1 MVSGPSTL
9 YTTRNES
16 KRPTGR
22 LPGSPSGT
30 DETGQKGINTMM
42 KRNKKSTGKSTGKSL
57 KSNISYVKLPEFK
70 GTVQIEDGEMWLK
83 SGKYDAPSVS
93 VKIDPDE
100 TVSDWMR
107 KITLRNVVLTVEE
120 NDKGYPEL
128 VISGHNDEDDE
139 DDAGDD
145 DDLPF

>member
-1 MVSGPSTL
+1 
-9 YTTRNES
+9 
-16 KRPTGR
+16 
-22 LPGSPSGT
+22 
-30 DETGQKGINTMM
+30 M
-42 KRNKKSTGKSTGKSL
+42 KRSNKKSTGKSL
-57 KSNISYVKLPEFK
+57 KSNMSYVKLPEFE

-128 VISGHNDEDDE
+128 VISGHNDEDEDE
-139 DDAGDD
+139 DD

>member
-1 MVSGPSTL
+1 
-9 YTTRNES
+9 
-16 KRPTGR
+16 
-22 LPGSPSGT
+22 
-30 DETGQKGINTMM
+30 M
-42 KRNKKSTGKSTGKSL
+42 KRNNKKSTGKSLKSTGKSL
-57 KSNISYVKLPEFK
+57 KSNMSYVKLPEFE

-139 DDAGDD
+139 DDAGDE
-145 DDLPF
+145 

>member
-1 MVSGPSTL
+1 
-9 YTTRNES
+9 
-16 KRPTGR
+16 
-22 LPGSPSGT
+22 
-30 DETGQKGINTMM
+30 M
-42 KRNKKSTGKSTGKSL
+42 KRNNKKSTGKSL
-57 KSNISYVKLPEFK
+57 KSHMSYVKLQEFE

-128 VISGHNDEDDE
+128 VISGHNDEDE
-139 DDAGDD
+139 DDAGDE
-145 DDLPF
+145 

>member
-1 MVSGPSTL
+1 
-9 YTTRNES
+9 
-16 KRPTGR
+16 
-22 LPGSPSGT
+22 
-30 DETGQKGINTMM
+30 MM
-42 KRNKKSTGKSTGKSL
+42 KRNNKKSTGKSL
-57 KSNISYVKLPEFK
+57 KSNMSYVKLPEFE

-93 VKIDPDE
+93 VKINPDE

-128 VISGHNDEDDE
+128 VISGNNDEDDE
-139 DDAGDD
+139 DDAGDE
-145 DDLPF
+145 

>member
-1 MVSGPSTL
+1 
-9 YTTRNES
+9 
-16 KRPTGR
+16 
-22 LPGSPSGT
+22 
-30 DETGQKGINTMM
+30 MM
-42 KRNKKSTGKSTGKSL
+42 KRNNKKTTGKSL
-57 KSNISYVKLPEFK
+57 KSDMSYVKLPEFE

-139 DDAGDD
+139 DDARDE
-145 DDLPF
+145 

>member
-1 MVSGPSTL
+1 
-9 YTTRNES
+9 
-16 KRPTGR
+16 
-22 LPGSPSGT
+22 
-30 DETGQKGINTMM
+30 MM
-42 KRNKKSTGKSTGKSL
+42 KRNSKKSTGKSR
-57 KSNISYVKLPEFK
+57 KSNMSYVKLLEFE

-120 NDKGYPEL
+120 NDKGFPEL

-139 DDAGDD
+139 DDVGDE
-145 DDLPF
+145 